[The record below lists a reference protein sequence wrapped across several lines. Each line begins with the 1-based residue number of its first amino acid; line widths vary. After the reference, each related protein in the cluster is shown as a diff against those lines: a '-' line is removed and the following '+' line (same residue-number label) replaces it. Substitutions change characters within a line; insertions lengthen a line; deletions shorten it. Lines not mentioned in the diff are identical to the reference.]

1 MKEIGMVSKVLNEL
15 NAEVEIKES
24 PACVKCG
31 MCMFKSTGNI
41 KLEVTNPVGAKAG
54 DQVEIDLPEAKV
66 ILSSML
72 IFILPL
78 IVFFVGY
85 LIKGPV
91 LAAVMLAGYL
101 VWLYYYD
108 KKSKA
113 IPRITRVLYNQ
124 G

>member
-1 MKEIGMVSKVLNEL
+1 MKEIGIVSKVLSEL
-15 NAEVEIKES
+15 NVEVEIKES

-31 MCMFKSTGNI
+31 MCLFKSTGSI
-41 KLEVTNPVGAKAG
+41 TLEVTNLVGAKAG
-54 DQVEIDLPEAKV
+54 DKVEIDLPEAKV

-78 IVFFVGY
+78 IVFFGGY

-91 LAAVMLAGYL
+91 LAAIILTGYL
-101 VWLYYYD
+101 VWLYFFD

-113 IPRITRVLYNQ
+113 IPRITRVLYNKC
-124 G
+124 